1 MASKN
6 LRGTKIATSRRRCS
20 LFKKAAELSTLCGAR
35 VAIVVISK
43 KGKVSMFPD
52 SDTVIHRYINR
63 KNNFK
68 TSYSSKEEESMN
80 NEVAEESV
88 DQSLSDQ
95 NPSLTLPA
103 NYR

>member
-1 MASKN
+1 MASEN

-80 NEVAEESV
+80 NEVECKRIVIIKHV
-88 DQSLSDQ
+88 DRKWDFLMNND
-95 NPSLTLPA
+95 
-103 NYR
+103 

>member
-1 MASKN
+1 MASEN
-6 LRGTKIATSRRRCS
+6 LRGTKIATSKRRCS

-63 KNNFK
+63 KN
-68 TSYSSKEEESMN
+68 KEEFMN

-95 NPSLTLPA
+95 NLSLTLPA
-103 NYR
+103 N